1 MPKPADMPEDARR
14 ARFDAALRA
23 RGIAASDAEA
33 TEAFKIATWMDDG
46 VAVLPETL
54 PGEVG
59 DPTPADD
66 AAADLTI
73 TEAGQRLRDG
83 SLTAVALVEAHL
95 SRIAD
100 RDPTYLAF
108 YRVLADRARE
118 AARRA
123 DTELGS
129 GIDRGPLHGIPV
141 GIKDLIDIAG
151 LPTTAGSR
159 LREHHVAERNA
170 AIIDRLIEAGA
181 IIIGKLAT
189 YEFATVGPSFDTLHP
204 PARNPWSLDHIT
216 GGSSSG
222 CAVAV
227 AGGML
232 RTTVGSDTG
241 GSVRGPASYCGVVGL
256 KPTFGLV
263 ETAGSVDLSPSLD
276 HLGPMSA
283 TTAEAALTLDVLSG
297 RTGDDRA
304 ASRLGH
310 PIAGLRLAYAR
321 DWFAAEAQ
329 AEVVAAMDAAVSA
342 LSELGAIVEPVELPD
357 YPTIE
362 VAAAAII
369 QREALD
375 LHAAN
380 LAAHPEAYGRQT
392 FRNLISGA
400 LLTDEQVAEA
410 RRAGAIFRQ
419 RLDDEVFAG
428 FDALITVCAL
438 TTALPLKLFEK
449 GAVWTPM
456 RTIGF
461 NVSGHPALAL
471 PIGFADGL
479 PMGMQIIGRHHGEA
493 VICQLGDAFEQ
504 ATDHALQRPPTLKSQ
519 TLQSKD

>member
-1 MPKPADMPEDARR
+1 MPSLPADAPQDPRR
-14 ARFDAALRA
+14 TAFDAALRA
-23 RGIAASDAEA
+23 RGIVLSVSEAAEA
-33 TEAFKIATWMDDG
+33 FNLAEWMDDG
-46 VAVLPETL
+46 LAGLAQTL
-54 PGEVG
+54 PAEAAQPQPV
-59 DPTPADD
+59 DD
-66 AAADLTI
+66 AAADLGI
-73 TEAGQRLRDG
+73 VEAGRRLRDG
-83 SLTAVALVEAHL
+83 TLTSVALVEAHL
-95 SRIAD
+95 SRIAE

-108 YRVLADRARE
+108 CEVLADAARE

-123 DTELGS
+123 DTERAG

-141 GIKDLIDIAG
+141 GIKDLVDIAG

-159 LREHHVAERNA
+159 LRQHHVAERNA

-181 IIIGKLAT
+181 VILGKLAT

-204 PARNPWSLDHIT
+204 PARNPWSLDRIT

-232 RTTVGSDTG
+232 RTTIGSDTG

-263 ETAGSVDLSPSLD
+263 DTTGTVALSPTLD
-276 HLGPMSA
+276 HIGPMSA

-297 RTGDDRA
+297 RTGDARA
-304 ASRLGH
+304 VSRLAQ
-310 PIAGLRLAYAR
+310 PVAGMRIAYAR

-329 AEVVAAMDAAVSA
+329 PEVVAAMDEAMSVLSA
-342 LSELGAIVEPVELPD
+342 LGVTVEQVGLLD
-357 YPTIE
+357 YPAIE
-362 VAAAAII
+362 VAAAVII

-375 LHAAN
+375 LHAAD
-380 LAAHPEAYGRQT
+380 LAAHPEGYGRQT
-392 FRNLISGA
+392 IKNLASGA
-400 LLTDEQVAEA
+400 LLTDEELTEA

-419 RLDDEVFAG
+419 RLDDEIFAR
-428 FDALITVCAL
+428 FDALVTVCAL
-438 TTALPLKLFEK
+438 TTALPVKLFEN

-461 NVSGHPALAL
+461 NLSGHPALAL

-493 VICQLGDAFEQ
+493 VICQLGDAFES
-504 ATDHALQRPPTLKSQ
+504 ATDHALQRPPALT
-519 TLQSKD
+519 

>member
-1 MPKPADMPEDARR
+1 MPTEPAQTPEEARR
-14 ARFDAALRA
+14 AAFDTALRA
-23 RGIAASDAEA
+23 LGISVSASEA
-33 TEAFKIATWMDDG
+33 GEAFKIATWMDDG
-46 VAVLPETL
+46 IAGLSETL
-54 PGEVG
+54 PGDAV
-59 DPTPADD
+59 DPTPVDD
-66 AAADLTI
+66 AAANLTI
-73 TEAGQRLRDG
+73 LEAGRRLRDG

-95 SRIAD
+95 QRVD
-100 RDPTYLAF
+100 ERDPTYLAF
-108 YRVLADRARE
+108 YRVMAERARE

-123 DTELGS
+123 DTELAS

-159 LREHHVAERNA
+159 LRQNHIAERNA
-170 AIIDRLIEAGA
+170 AAVDRLVEGGA
-181 IIIGKLAT
+181 IILGKLAT
-189 YEFATVGPSFDTLHP
+189 YEFATVGPAYDTLHP

-232 RTTVGSDTG
+232 RTTIGSDTG

-263 ETAGSVDLSPSLD
+263 ETVGSVELSPSLD

-283 TTAEAALTLDVLSG
+283 TTADAALTLDVLSG

-304 ASRLGH
+304 AARLGQ
-310 PIAGLRLAYAR
+310 PVAGMRIAYGR
-321 DWFAAEAQ
+321 DWFASDAQ
-329 AEVVAAMDAAVSA
+329 PEVIAAMDAAISK
-342 LSELGAIVEPVELPD
+342 LSELGAIVERVDLPD
-357 YPTIE
+357 YPAIE

-369 QREALD
+369 QKEALD
-375 LHAAN
+375 LHAAD

-392 FRNLISGA
+392 FKNLVSGA
-400 LLTDEQVAEA
+400 LLTDAQVAEA
-410 RRAGAIFRQ
+410 HRAGACFRQ
-419 RLDDEVFAG
+419 RLDDEIFAE

-438 TTALPLKLFEK
+438 STALPVKLFEN

-461 NVSGHPALAL
+461 NVSGHPVLAL
-471 PIGFADGL
+471 PIGFANGL
-479 PMGMQIIGRHHGEA
+479 PMGMQIVGRHHGEA
-493 VICQLGDAFEQ
+493 LICQLGDAFER
-504 ATDHALQRPPTLKSQ
+504 ATDHALQRPSALDPAK
-519 TLQSKD
+519 

>member
-1 MPKPADMPEDARR
+1 MPTTPARTAEDARR

-23 RGIAASDAEA
+23 RGIAVSDAEA
-33 TEAFKIATWMDDG
+33 ADAFKIAAWMDDG
-46 VAVLPETL
+46 VAGLEETL
-54 PGEVG
+54 PEEAVEPATVN
-59 DPTPADD
+59 DTPAG
-66 AAADLTI
+66 LSI
-73 TEAGQRLRDG
+73 TEAGRRLRDG
-83 SLTAVALVEAHL
+83 SLTSVALVEAHL
-95 SRIAD
+95 NRIAE

-108 YRVLADRARE
+108 YRILAERARE

-123 DTELGS
+123 DTELAS

-159 LREHHVAERNA
+159 LRQDHVAERNA

-181 IIIGKLAT
+181 VIIGKLAT

-204 PARNPWSLDHIT
+204 PARNPWSLAHIT

-232 RTTVGSDTG
+232 RTTIGSDTG

-263 ETAGSVDLSPSLD
+263 DTAGAVELSPSLD
-276 HLGPMSA
+276 HLGPISA
-283 TTAEAALTLDVLSG
+283 TTADAALTLDVVSG
-297 RTGDDRA
+297 RAGDERA
-304 ASRLGH
+304 ASRLGQ
-310 PIAGLRLAYAR
+310 PIAGRRIGYAR
-321 DWFAAEAQ
+321 DWFVTEAQ
-329 AEVVAAMDAAVSA
+329 PEVIAAMDAAVSA
-342 LSELGAIVEPVELPD
+342 LSELGAIVERVDLPD
-357 YPTIE
+357 YPAIE

-375 LHAAN
+375 LHAAD

-392 FRNLISGA
+392 FKNLVSGA
-400 LLTDEQVAEA
+400 LLTDAQVAEA
-410 RRAGAIFRQ
+410 RRAGAVFRQ
-419 RLDDEVFAG
+419 RLDDEIFAE

-438 TTALPLKLFEK
+438 TTALPVKLFEH

-461 NVSGHPALAL
+461 NVSGHPVLAL
-471 PIGFADGL
+471 PIGFANGL
-479 PMGMQIIGRHHGEA
+479 PMGMQIVGRHGGEA
-493 VICQLGDAFEQ
+493 VICQLGDAFER
-504 ATDHALQRPPTLKSQ
+504 ATDHALQRPPAL
-519 TLQSKD
+519 DPGN

>member
-1 MPKPADMPEDARR
+1 MTTEPARIADDVRR
-14 ARFDAALRA
+14 TAFDAALKA
-23 RGIAASDAEA
+23 RGIVVSDTDAG
-33 TEAFKIATWMDDG
+33 EAFKIAAWMDDG
-46 VAVLPETL
+46 VGGLGDAL
-54 PGEVG
+54 PGDMVA
-59 DPTPADD
+59 PALADD
-66 AAADLTI
+66 SAADLSI
-73 TEAGQRLRDG
+73 IEVGKRLREG
-83 SLTAVALVEAHL
+83 SLTSVALVEAHL
-95 SRIAD
+95 GRIAE
-100 RDPTYLAF
+100 RDPTYRAF
-108 YRVLADRARE
+108 YSVLAGQARE

-123 DTELGS
+123 DAELAS

-159 LREHHVAERNA
+159 LRADHLAERNA
-170 AIIDRLIEAGA
+170 AVIDRLVEGGA
-181 IIIGKLAT
+181 VIMGKLAT

-204 PARNPWSLDHIT
+204 PARNPWSLEHIT

-232 RTTVGSDTG
+232 RTSVGSDTG

-263 ETAGSVDLSPSLD
+263 DTAGTVDLSPSLD

-297 RTGDDRA
+297 ATGDERA
-304 ASRLGH
+304 AARLGQ
-310 PIAGLRLAYAR
+310 PIAGLRIAYAR

-329 AEVVAAMDAAVSA
+329 AEVVAAMDAAVSV
-342 LSELGAIVEPVELPD
+342 LSELGAMIEQVELPD
-357 YPTIE
+357 YPAIE

-375 LHAAN
+375 LHVTD
-380 LAAHPEAYGRQT
+380 LAARPDAYGRQT
-392 FRNLISGA
+392 FKNLISGA
-400 LLTDEQVAEA
+400 LLSDEQVAEA
-410 RRAGAIFRQ
+410 RRAGSIFRQ
-419 RLDDEVFAG
+419 RLDDEVFAR
-428 FDALITVCAL
+428 FDSLITVCAL

-461 NVSGHPALAL
+461 NVSGHPVLAL
-471 PIGFADGL
+471 PIGLADGL
-479 PMGMQIIGRHHGEA
+479 PMGMQIVGQHRGEA
-493 VICQLGDAFEQ
+493 AICQIGDAFER
-504 ATDHALQRPPTLKSQ
+504 ATDHTLQRPPTL
-519 TLQSKD
+519 QSSD

>member
-14 ARFDAALRA
+14 AAFDAALRA
-23 RGIAASDAEA
+23 RGIAVSGAEA
-33 TEAFKIATWMDDG
+33 SEAFKIATWMDDG
-46 VAVLPETL
+46 VGVLPETL
-54 PGEVG
+54 PGEAAEAAPV
-59 DPTPADD
+59 DD

-73 TEAGQRLRDG
+73 AEAGTHLRDG
-83 SLTAVALVEAHL
+83 SLTSVALVEAHL
-95 SRIAD
+95 RRIAE

-108 YRVLADRARE
+108 YRVLEERARE
-118 AARRA
+118 DARRA
-123 DTELGS
+123 DTELAS

-141 GIKDLIDIAG
+141 GIKDLIDLAG
-151 LPTTAGSR
+151 QPTTAGSR
-159 LREHHVAERNA
+159 LREHHIAERNA
-170 AIIDRLIEAGA
+170 AVVDRLIEGGA
-181 IIIGKLAT
+181 VIIGKLAT
-189 YEFATVGPSFDTLHP
+189 YEFATVGPSFDTLYP
-204 PARNPWSLDHIT
+204 PARNPWSLEHIT

-222 CAVAV
+222 GAVSV

-232 RTTVGSDTG
+232 RTTIGSDTG

-263 ETAGSVDLSPSLD
+263 DTAGSVHLSPGLD

-297 RTGDDRA
+297 ATGDGRA
-304 ASRLGH
+304 ASRLGQS
-310 PIAGLRLAYAR
+310 IAGMRVGYAR

-329 AEVVAAMDAAVSA
+329 SEVVAAMDAAVSV

-357 YPTIE
+357 YPAIE

-375 LHAAN
+375 LHAAD

-392 FRNLISGA
+392 FKNLISGA
-400 LLTDEQVAEA
+400 LLSDDQVAEA

-419 RLDDEVFAG
+419 RLDDEVFAR

-461 NVSGHPALAL
+461 NVSGHPVLAL
-471 PIGFADGL
+471 PVGFSDGL
-479 PMGMQIIGRHHGEA
+479 PMGMQIVGRHHGEA
-493 VICQLGDAFEQ
+493 VICQVGDAFER
-504 ATDHALQRPPTLKSQ
+504 ATDHALQRPPALKSS
-519 TLQSKD
+519 T

>member
-1 MPKPADMPEDARR
+1 MSSLPADQPQDPRR
-14 ARFDAALRA
+14 ADFDAALRA
-23 RGIAASDAEA
+23 RGIAVSAAEA
-33 TEAFKIATWMDDG
+33 DEAFKIATWMDDG
-46 VAVLPETL
+46 VAGLSETL
-54 PGEVG
+54 PGEVVEK
-59 DPTPADD
+59 AVAED

-73 TEAGQRLRDG
+73 IEAGKRLRNG
-83 SLTAVALVEAHL
+83 SLTSVALVEAHL
-95 SRIAD
+95 KRIGE

-123 DTELGS
+123 DTELAAGM
-129 GIDRGPLHGIPV
+129 DRGPLHGIPV
-141 GIKDLIDIAG
+141 GIKDLIDMAG

-159 LREHHVAERNA
+159 LRQTHVAGRNA
-170 AIIDRLIEAGA
+170 AAVDRLIKGGA
-181 IIIGKLAT
+181 VIIGKLAT

-256 KPTFGLV
+256 KPTFRLV
-263 ETAGSVDLSPSLD
+263 DTTGTVDLSPSLD

-283 TTAEAALTLDVLSG
+283 TTGEAALTLDVLSG
-297 RTGDDRA
+297 ATGDSRA
-304 ASRLGH
+304 AARLGL
-310 PIAGLRLAYAR
+310 PVAGMRIAYGR
-321 DWFAAEAQ
+321 DWFAGEAQ
-329 AEVVAAMDAAVSA
+329 PEVVAAMDAAVSA
-342 LSELGAIVEPVELPD
+342 LSELGAVVERVDLPD
-357 YPTIE
+357 YPAIE

-375 LHAAN
+375 LHAAD
-380 LAAHPEAYGRQT
+380 LAAQPEAYGRQT
-392 FRNLISGA
+392 FKNLVSGA
-400 LLTDEQVAEA
+400 LLSDAQVAEA
-410 RRAGAIFRQ
+410 RRAGAIFKQ
-419 RLDDEVFAG
+419 RLDDEIFAA

-438 TTALPLKLFEK
+438 TTALPLKLFET

-461 NVSGHPALAL
+461 NVSGHPVLAL

-493 VICQLGDAFEQ
+493 LICQIGDAFER
-504 ATDHALQRPPTLKSQ
+504 ATDHALQRPPALRPGT
-519 TLQSKD
+519 